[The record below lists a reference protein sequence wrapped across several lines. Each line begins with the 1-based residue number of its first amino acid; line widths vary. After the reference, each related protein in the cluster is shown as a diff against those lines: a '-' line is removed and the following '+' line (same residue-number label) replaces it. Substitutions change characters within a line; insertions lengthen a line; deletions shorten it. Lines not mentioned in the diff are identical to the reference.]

1 MNITYCWTE
10 PSGYLAACLNE
21 LARRPGVNVSL
32 IHWAPS
38 PIAPFD
44 LSLFREV
51 TPSFAEEERE
61 RLRLLVEEVGRSRR
75 ENDRNAAAKRK
86 TAAPKKAPKKKGG

>member
-10 PSGYLAACLNE
+10 PSGYLAACVNE

-44 LSLFREV
+44 LSLFRAV
-51 TPSFAEEERE
+51 TPRVLSEAQRHDTAVV
-61 RLRLLVEEVGRSRR
+61 RDVV
-75 ENDRNAAAKRK
+75 AASE
-86 TAAPKKAPKKKGG
+86 PGL